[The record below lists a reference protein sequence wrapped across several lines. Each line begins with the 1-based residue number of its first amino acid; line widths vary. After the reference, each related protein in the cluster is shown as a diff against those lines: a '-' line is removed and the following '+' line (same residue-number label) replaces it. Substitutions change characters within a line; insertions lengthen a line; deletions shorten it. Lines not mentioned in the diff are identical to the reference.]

1 MRGRLP
7 RQTRSKSLRQ
17 LLLRTFNRQVPGLS
31 CSCQVVCGPVV
42 ARGLRAVGGRKHG
55 SFGYAFRVL
64 TAWADESGS
73 RPDLDPGAYL
83 LAAVLCE
90 DDDVAEIRKT
100 MEGLR
105 SSEPKLHWHGS
116 SQERRGELVETVARL
131 PVTGFVVVHV
141 DRDAND
147 RRHRRKCME
156 FLLPHLAD
164 MPCSTITF
172 ESRGQLDASDLATL
186 QMLRSRRVIE
196 PTLRIEHAVGRM
208 EPALWAA
215 DIVCGA
221 VVQSRTGNRDY
232 LDALSGAVELHTVRG

>member
-1 MRGRLP
+1 M
-7 RQTRSKSLRQ
+7 
-17 LLLRTFNRQVPGLS
+17 
-31 CSCQVVCGPVV
+31 
-42 ARGLRAVGGRKHG
+42 
-55 SFGYAFRVL
+55 L

-83 LAAVLCE
+83 LTAMLCE
-90 DDDVAEIRKT
+90 ENDIPELRKT
-100 MEGLR
+100 MEDLR
-105 SSEPKLHWHGS
+105 IGEPKVHWHGS
-116 SQERRGELVETVARL
+116 SEARRADLVATVAQL

-141 DRDAND
+141 EQDSND

-172 ESRGQLDASDLATL
+172 ESRGQLDHSDIDTL
-186 QMLRSRRVIE
+186 QKLRARRAIE
-196 PTLRIEHAVGRM
+196 STLRIDHAVGRM

-221 VVQSRTGNRDY
+221 VVQDRIGRGDY
-232 LDALSGAVELHTVRG
+232 LSALGGAVELHTI

>member
-1 MRGRLP
+1 M
-7 RQTRSKSLRQ
+7 
-17 LLLRTFNRQVPGLS
+17 
-31 CSCQVVCGPVV
+31 
-42 ARGLRAVGGRKHG
+42 
-55 SFGYAFRVL
+55 L

-83 LAAVLCE
+83 LAAVLCMTCD
-90 DDDVAEIRKT
+90 DDDVAEMRRP
-100 MEGLR
+100 MDELR
-105 SSEPKLHWHGS
+105 IGEPKIHWHGS
-116 SQERRGELVETVARL
+116 SHDRRRELIRAVSDL

-141 DRDAND
+141 DSAADD

-156 FLLPHLAD
+156 FLLPHLAA

-172 ESRGQLDASDLATL
+172 ESRGQLDASDLAPM

-196 PTLRIEHAVGRM
+196 STVGIQHAVGRV

-221 VVQSRTGNRDY
+221 VVEARIGNRDH
-232 LDALSGAVELHTVRG
+232 LDVLGGAVELHTI

>member
-1 MRGRLP
+1 M
-7 RQTRSKSLRQ
+7 
-17 LLLRTFNRQVPGLS
+17 
-31 CSCQVVCGPVV
+31 
-42 ARGLRAVGGRKHG
+42 
-55 SFGYAFRVL
+55 
-64 TAWADESGS
+64 
-73 RPDLDPGAYL
+73 

-90 DDDVAEIRKT
+90 DDDIAEIRKT
-100 MEGLR
+100 MEDLR
-105 SSEPKLHWHGS
+105 IGEPKLHWHGS
-116 SQERRGELVETVARL
+116 SAERRGQLIEIVSGL

-141 DRDAND
+141 DQDAND

-186 QMLRSRRVIE
+186 QMLRSRRIVE
-196 PTLRIEHAVGRM
+196 PTLRIEHAVGRV

-221 VVQSRTGNRDY
+221 VVQARTGNRDY
-232 LDALSGAVELHTVRG
+232 LDVLSNMVELHTI